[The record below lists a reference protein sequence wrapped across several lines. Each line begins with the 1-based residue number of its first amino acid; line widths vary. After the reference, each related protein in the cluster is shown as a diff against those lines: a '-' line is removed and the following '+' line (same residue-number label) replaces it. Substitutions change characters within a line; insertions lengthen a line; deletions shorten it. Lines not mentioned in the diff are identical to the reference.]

1 MQTAQLDVATKDDLK
16 EELLKIKTKARK
28 QAEESKQK
36 SQKIIESAVTVG
48 TAAFLSDYL
57 GKIEKEVKKAN
68 PGFDT
73 LSVEDQNKKLLEKQG
88 VAGFDIDLVAGI
100 AGVAVGFTEMAGS
113 YSDMANSF
121 GLGALSA
128 YAARRMYQTAANAPD
143 EVEE

>member
-1 MQTAQLDVATKDDLK
+1 MQTAQLEAASKDDLK